1 MEANIFQQAC
11 LIQLST
17 SCWQGS
23 RMLDA
28 AVMEQIGSSEWL
40 KGRKYL
46 VNPETLN
53 SIRAVISRARKDL
66 ERNALPFPLSSLT
79 LVPRERITVIEEILG
94 RYQSEFCREVETFVQ
109 GYEEAR
115 DLARQ
120 NLGDLFSELDYPLDI
135 HGKFGFEWRYL
146 AIETPGKYQIL
157 TPEIYEREKE
167 KFQAM
172 MEETRELATAAL
184 RQEFAECVNHMVE
197 RLTNDPE
204 GKPKV
209 FKNCMVEKIQGFIES
224 FDGRNLFQDEELS
237 RIVDQ
242 ARSVLKRVDPGS
254 IRENVWLKR
263 RIADEMSKVKTVM
276 DESITDMPRRKV
288 RLAV

>member
-1 MEANIFQQAC
+1 M
-11 LIQLST
+11 
-17 SCWQGS
+17 
-23 RMLDA
+23 
-28 AVMEQIGSSEWL
+28 
-40 KGRKYL
+40 
-46 VNPETLN
+46 
-53 SIRAVISRARKDL
+53 
-66 ERNALPFPLSSLT
+66 
-79 LVPRERITVIEEILG
+79 
-94 RYQSEFCREVETFVQ
+94 
-109 GYEEAR
+109 
-115 DLARQ
+115 
-120 NLGDLFSELDYPLDI
+120 
-135 HGKFGFEWRYL
+135 
-146 AIETPGKYQIL
+146 
-157 TPEIYEREKE
+157 EKE